1 MKQTF
6 KSFMLVNGVDAK
18 SISSYFSYVKNAYE
32 KFMKKD
38 FKKQSTIYD
47 RLFELSKRSRVRYCE
62 YVISLLNV
70 ELQHPC
76 STYSKKTL
84 SNYKSGMTMLK
95 RFVDSDIYPI
105 DGKKQFAKTFSISY
119 SPDELLDN
127 FIWRLET
134 QDRIYKSK
142 NCFPCRVFS
151 KIYTKHHIDYRKYYD
166 MMKLCLDKTKFL
178 VNGSKDYAT
187 LQQVEKLDIMG
198 GVKIWVNNIDYDI
211 FTEVIK
217 KKCFKGCVVTSA
229 KILEELSLDH
239 DEPLES
245 IVNREIHTLPELKRL
260 SDAFWAHHKAT
271 GLKGSSLTTSF
282 CNNEYAKLLI
292 NEAQLLDEVCEVY
305 KHVTFTIMEK
315 RYNSALGNS
324 FVPTPPFGSNIR

>member
-1 MKQTF
+1 
-6 KSFMLVNGVDAK
+6 
-18 SISSYFSYVKNAYE
+18 
-32 KFMKKD
+32 
-38 FKKQSTIYD
+38 
-47 RLFELSKRSRVRYCE
+47 
-62 YVISLLNV
+62 VISLLNV

-105 DGKKQFAKTFSISY
+105 DGKKQFTKTFSISY

-142 NCFPCRVFS
+142 NCFPCRVLS
-151 KIYTKHHIDYRKYYD
+151 KIYTKRHADYRKYYD

-187 LQQVEKLDIMG
+187 LQQVEKLDIIG
-198 GVKIWVNNIDYDI
+198 GVKIWVNNKSYDI

-217 KKCFKGCVVTSA
+217 KRV
-229 KILEELSLDH
+229 
-239 DEPLES
+239 
-245 IVNREIHTLPELKRL
+245 LKDVL
-260 SDAFWAHHKAT
+260 
-271 GLKGSSLTTSF
+271 
-282 CNNEYAKLLI
+282 
-292 NEAQLLDEVCEVY
+292 
-305 KHVTFTIMEK
+305 
-315 RYNSALGNS
+315 
-324 FVPTPPFGSNIR
+324 

>member
-6 KSFMLVNGVDAK
+6 KSFMLANGVDAK
-18 SISSYFSYVKNAYE
+18 SISSYFSYVKNSYE

-38 FKKQSTIYD
+38 LKKYATVYD
-47 RLFELSKRSRVRYCE
+47 RLFELSKRSRIRYCE
-62 YVISLLNV
+62 YVISLLNA
-70 ELQHPC
+70 EIQHPC

-95 RFVDSDIYPI
+95 RFIDSGMYPI
-105 DGKKQFAKTFSISY
+105 NGKKQFNKTFSISY
-119 SPDELLDN
+119 SPNELLDN

-151 KIYTKHHIDYRKYYD
+151 KIYTKHHADYRKYYD

-178 VNGSKDYAT
+178 VNENKDYVT
-187 LQQVEKLDIMG
+187 LQQVEKLDIVG
-198 GVKIWVNNIDYDI
+198 GIKICVNNKNYDI

-245 IVNREIHTLPELKRL
+245 IVNREIIKLPELKRL
-260 SDAFWAHHKAT
+260 SDAFWTHYKNT
-271 GLKGSSLTTSF
+271 GLEGSSLTTSF
-282 CNNEYAKLLI
+282 CNNEYAKLSI
-292 NEAQLLDEVCEVY
+292 NEAQLLDEIIEIY
-305 KHVTFTIMEK
+305 KYVTFTIMEK

-324 FVPTPPFGSNIR
+324 IVSTPPFGSNIG